1 MQSTFSAMTSDLCSM
16 QLDSDGD
23 NEGERGEGMRE
34 GKRDKEVVLALE
46 VPGSVQSDSDG
57 NFKSQQNVIIREVIP
72 EENEPPTGKQ

>member
-1 MQSTFSAMTSDLCSM
+1 MTSDLCSM

-23 NEGERGEGMRE
+23 SEGERGEGMRE

-57 NFKSQQNVIIREVIP
+57 NFKNVIIRDVIP
-72 EENEPPTGKQ
+72 EENEPPTGKHMVYFIS